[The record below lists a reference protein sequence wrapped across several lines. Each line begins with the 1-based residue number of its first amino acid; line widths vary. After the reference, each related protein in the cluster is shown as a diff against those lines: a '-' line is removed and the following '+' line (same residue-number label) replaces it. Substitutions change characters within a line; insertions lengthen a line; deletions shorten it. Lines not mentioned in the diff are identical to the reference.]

1 MAEWWNALDLLQ
13 QIFLCAAVP
22 FTLLLLVQTVL
33 TFVGL
38 GGHEDGPDGA
48 DMSDFDA
55 HDFDAHDVGG
65 HDAGADIH
73 DGHDGHD
80 AGDAVG
86 GFRFFTVRGIVAFF
100 CIFGWTGF
108 ALSDTALPPAAM
120 LIISFFAGLLAML
133 LIGLMFYAVRRMQ
146 DNGNLRY
153 SNAIGQEAK
162 VYIPVPAQRAGSGKV
177 LVTIQERLVE
187 ADAVTDEESRITTGS
202 PVKVVGSIGNT
213 LIVKR

>member
-65 HDAGADIH
+65 HDAGADM
-73 DGHDGHD
+73 HDGHD

-162 VYIPVPAQRAGSGKV
+162 VYIPIPAQRAGSGKV

-202 PVKVVGSIGNT
+202 AVKVIGSIGNT